1 MSGSYLC
8 AAEKLLNPGTI
19 SWKVN
24 TVFGNGL
31 KRKMLWTY
39 LSKYHLDDILG
50 KRLKNVYKLF
60 ISTLI
65 IH

>member
-24 TVFGNGL
+24 TVFENGF
-31 KRKMLWTY
+31 KRKM
-39 LSKYHLDDILG
+39 
-50 KRLKNVYKLF
+50 F
-60 ISTLI
+60 
-65 IH
+65 